1 MSTLNF
7 GTVDQCSV
15 TLNTATLLGLKA
27 AYEDFAATGQ
37 DLHNFEICIADK
49 RASTV
54 DPMPD
59 DDVITITFVAKLIPA
74 CADWATRTGSG
85 SRSTTSSRR
94 KPARFSGESGRS
106 DPKRE
111 RRYVDNRRTIQLK
124 PCASEQ

>member
-37 DLHNFEICIADK
+37 DLHNFEICITDK

-59 DDVITITFVAKLIPA
+59 DDVVTITCVAKLIPGMRGLGNA
-74 CADWATRTGSG
+74 NRLGKSIHYVIAPETGEILG
-85 SRSTTSSRR
+85 IVGT
-94 KPARFSGESGRS
+94 K
-106 DPKRE
+106 
-111 RRYVDNRRTIQLK
+111 
-124 PCASEQ
+124 